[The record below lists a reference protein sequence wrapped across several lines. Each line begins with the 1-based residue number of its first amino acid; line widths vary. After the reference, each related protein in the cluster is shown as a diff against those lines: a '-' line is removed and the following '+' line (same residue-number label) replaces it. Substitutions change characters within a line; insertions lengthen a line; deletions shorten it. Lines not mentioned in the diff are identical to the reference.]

1 MLHIKALAKR
11 GPSGEP
17 IATPSVCSYSWPLK
31 VKSWSF
37 IAALRRLTRS
47 SLLRLRW
54 YVSLN
59 QLLMKALSASSSM
72 VSSKGTLVNREETS

>member
-1 MLHIKALAKR
+1 MLYIKALANR

-37 IAALRRLTRS
+37 VAALEKIDKVQLIEIKMVCFIKPIINE
-47 SLLRLRW
+47 SL
-54 YVSLN
+54 V
-59 QLLMKALSASSSM
+59 
-72 VSSKGTLVNREETS
+72 GE